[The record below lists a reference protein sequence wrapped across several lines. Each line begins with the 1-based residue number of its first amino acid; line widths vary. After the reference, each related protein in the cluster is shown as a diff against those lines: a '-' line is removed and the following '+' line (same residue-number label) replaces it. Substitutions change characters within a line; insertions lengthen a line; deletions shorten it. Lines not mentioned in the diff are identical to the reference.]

1 MLSPELLLSAL
12 IDSLVYASMIY
23 MASLG
28 LVIVFGLMDVF
39 NLAQGA
45 FFGLGAYLFVTLY
58 YVTGN
63 LSLSLIVTATIGFI
77 IGFLTERLLIRPIYG
92 NPLAQLLLT
101 MGLLTL
107 LVTFMQLLWPSG
119 LVFPETGD
127 FMLSG
132 YVTLSSISIRVYK
145 FVVIAVGFTLFALVN
160 TILSKTMLGIK
171 LRSGTEN
178 RELAA
183 IFGVNISRLFTLSFS
198 TAVALALLGGAFVA
212 PLTHA
217 TPDLPV
223 HFSLLAF
230 AIPVVGGMK
239 SYSGAFYASLLIGF
253 IDRFTAYFVPW
264 LTFAVDLLVM
274 IIVLIIKP
282 EGLFER

>member
-1 MLSPELLLSAL
+1 LSAL

-63 LSLSLIVTATIGFI
+63 LPLSLIVTATIGFI

>member
-63 LSLSLIVTATIGFI
+63 LPLSLIVTATIGFI

>member
-1 MLSPELLLSAL
+1 MSAL

-63 LSLSLIVTATIGFI
+63 LPLSLIVTATIGFI